1 MGNNK
6 SIPNNNKHNE
16 EGFNATYKALIEGLQ
31 ERSLEMSEE
40 DFEMFI
46 ELFRKLSDEDINNNN

>member
-16 EGFNATYKALIEGLQ
+16 EAFNATYKALIEGLK

-40 DFEMFI
+40 DFEMFKQ
-46 ELFRKLSDEDINNNN
+46 LFRRLSDEY